1 MIKSFNQISDK
12 TKFFRSDF
20 DKLSG
25 ISNLKKQ
32 IIEGVSESLIIE
44 SWKDGLEKFKK
55 IREKYLLY

>member
-1 MIKSFNQISDK
+1 MIKSYYQISDK

-32 IIEGVSESLIIE
+32 IIEGVSESLIRE
-44 SWKDGLEKFKK
+44 SWKDGLDKFKK